1 MKRTHITLP
10 SLQVAAT
17 AFLALTCQ
25 AELYCVD
32 KKGSEVV
39 AAGNCDG
46 DVEDFTTVEGAP
58 GAALGAVVAK
68 RQSTGDDTDD
78 DDDDDIDTKFRRK
91 LELIREA
98 AARVAELKLVAGGF
112 GHRDACRCSNS
123 GRNGG
128 NGGSGGS
135 GGGGGGG
142 FVAGVGTGGRFG
154 GGRGG

>member
-32 KKGSEVV
+32 KKSSEVV

-68 RQSTGDDTDD
+68 RQSTDDDTDD
-78 DDDDDIDTKFRRK
+78 DDDDIDSKFRRK
-91 LELIREA
+91 LELIRDV

-112 GHRDACRCSNS
+112 GHRDSCRCSSSS
-123 GRNGG
+123 GNGG

-135 GGGGGGG
+135 GGHGGGY
-142 FVAGVGTGGRFG
+142 VVGTGGRFG
-154 GGRGG
+154 GSRGG

>member
-32 KKGSEVV
+32 KTSSEVV

-68 RQSTGDDTDD
+68 RQVTDD
-78 DDDDDIDTKFRRK
+78 DSDDDDGDIDTKFKRK
-91 LELIREA
+91 LERIREVV
-98 AARVAELKLVAGGF
+98 ARVEELKLYAGGF
-112 GHRDACRCSNS
+112 GNRNTCRCSKS
-123 GRNGG
+123 GGNGG

-135 GGGGGGG
+135 SGGGGGGG
-142 FVAGVGTGGRFG
+142 FVVVGTGGRFG
-154 GGRGG
+154 G